1 MLGKGSSRA
10 GGKTIR
16 GDNMIEG
23 KKQKENINGITTIAN
38 RFITP
43 AGKCLNTKRAHRQ
56 GEPMPVRLGRG
67 WNMELE
73 TGSVRWLCQTSALSS
88 RSVSGHATSPST
100 AACPH
105 HILPPQSPFL
115 SCHLHHLQQRAGDAW
130 AFHPTGIPFI
140 PALEK

>member
-23 KKQKENINGITTIAN
+23 KKRKENINGITTIAN

-56 GEPMPVRLGRG
+56 GEPMRQAGTWLEHGTGNRQCEVVVPDICLVLALCVRPCHVTQHSSMSPPHPSSPVTL
-67 WNMELE
+67 LI
-73 TGSVRWLCQTSALSS
+73 LSS
-88 RSVSGHATSPST
+88 ASPS
-100 AACPH
+100 AA
-105 HILPPQSPFL
+105 S
-115 SCHLHHLQQRAGDAW
+115 R
-130 AFHPTGIPFI
+130 
-140 PALEK
+140 